1 MSGGVSSLLRGCDTR
16 GGVCSPVVGAEA
28 QRVRF
33 SKAPWPLNACP
44 VSKHVAAEA
53 GEAHMVTVNPGTAHA
68 GVRTSAQQQPKAMSL
83 SLLCSSQA

>member
-1 MSGGVSSLLRGCDTR
+1 MLRGCHTR

-33 SKAPWPLNACP
+33 SKALCSLNACP

-53 GEAHMVTVNPGTAHA
+53 GEAHMVTVNPGTAHT
-68 GVRTSAQQQPKAMSL
+68 GVHTSAQQQPKAKAIL
-83 SLLCSSQA
+83 RCVRPRPSSRL